1 MIETAVIPAA
11 GYGSR
16 MKPLTIAVPKEMF
29 PLGGIPM
36 IEHTIIELVASGINR
51 ICIIIRKDKRILE
64 EYLVEKRNLYKKAE
78 IHFAFQEAPLG
89 LGDAILRAKDFL
101 EATPFVM
108 AIPDQILFSEQPATK
123 QLLDASKEK
132 KGIWNSMV
140 EIPEKEMAFFKG
152 SRAFDFTE
160 KRKNLFLIKGI
171 SSSETSRV
179 RGFGRTL
186 FLPEVLD
193 YMTEEY
199 ANDETGE
206 VDLLK
211 TFDAIAKTFRLYGM
225 LLKGK
230 PCDLGTWKG
239 YYYYQPLFQE
249 FRPQAEDSV

>member
-1 MIETAVIPAA
+1 MIETAVVPAA

-16 MKPLTIAVPKEMF
+16 MRPLTIAVPKEMF
-29 PLGGIPM
+29 PLGRIPI

-51 ICIIIRKDKRILE
+51 ICIVIRKDKKILE
-64 EYLVEKRNLYKKAE
+64 EYLVKRRNLYKEAE
-78 IHFAFQEAPLG
+78 IHFVFQEAPLG
-89 LGDAILRAKDFL
+89 IGDAILRAKDFL
-101 EATPFVM
+101 EAAPFVM
-108 AIPDQILFSEQPATK
+108 AIPDQILLSEQPATK
-123 QLLDASKEK
+123 QLLDASKQEN
-132 KGIWNSMV
+132 GIWNSMI
-140 EIPEKEMAFFKG
+140 EIPKAEMIFFRG
-152 SRAFDFTE
+152 ARAFDFTE
-160 KRKNLFLIKGI
+160 ARKDLFLIKGI
-171 SSSETSRV
+171 SSNETSRV

-211 TFDAIAKTFRLYGM
+211 TFHAITKRFRLYGM

-239 YYYYQPLFQE
+239 YYYYQPLFQK
-249 FRPQAEDSV
+249 FRPQGEDSA